1 MRDAFRCAVVAE
13 ALLNQGHRPS
23 GQRRSTFAIVNA
35 SHRSRHAPVK
45 AALLTFATLA
55 TLLLPACAVDP
66 KEAAA
71 REWQRSECNR
81 ALDSEA
87 RERCLK
93 RVDR

>member
-1 MRDAFRCAVVAE
+1 
-13 ALLNQGHRPS
+13 LK
-23 GQRRSTFAIVNA
+23 A
-35 SHRSRHAPVK
+35 SHRSRGNAIVK
-45 AALLTFATLA
+45 AIYLFLAAMA

-81 ALDSEA
+81 VIDNED